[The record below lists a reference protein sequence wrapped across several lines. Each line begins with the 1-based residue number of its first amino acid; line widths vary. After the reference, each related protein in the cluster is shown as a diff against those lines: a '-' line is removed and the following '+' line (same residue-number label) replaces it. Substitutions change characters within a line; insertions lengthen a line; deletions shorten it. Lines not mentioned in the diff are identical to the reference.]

1 MPATAGHG
9 RGQDCCAHGRQHL
22 MEQKFLL
29 PVRTGFRCLHDAAH
43 ASRIRLKLLILI
55 ELYEPSPRWGKRA
68 FCGTEFSGPW
78 KPLGTLW
85 KDFSS
90 IFPFFQLGARRKL
103 AENRFRTHRLFVISR
118 LTVSR
123 FRNLSPVLTPLWK
136 ADCDCSSES
145 LTPAMGTLWR

>member
-1 MPATAGHG
+1 MAAAKIVARTVDSILWNKSSYYP
-9 RGQDCCAHGRQHL
+9 CAL
-22 MEQKFLL
+22 DSEICM
-29 PVRTGFRCLHDAAH
+29 
-43 ASRIRLKLLILI
+43 RLVTRLEFVLSFLI
-55 ELYEPSPRWGKRA
+55 ELYEPSPRWGKHA
-68 FCGTEFSGPW
+68 FCGTELSGPW

-90 IFPFFQLGARRKL
+90 IFPFFQLGAGRKL

-123 FRNLSPVLTPLWK
+123 FRNLSPVLSPLWK